1 MEQRDYVDIT
11 YKRQRIIITH
21 RELMDL
27 LETDKT
33 LWAICLSRAKRAA
46 RGEDIFKRTEK
57 KKLEKMNLA
66 HEELDSEFLRRL
78 DRDT

>member
-1 MEQRDYVDIT
+1 MDIT

-33 LWAICLSRAKRAA
+33 LWAICLSRAKRAS

-57 KKLEKMNLA
+57 KKVQQMNLV
-66 HEELDSEFLRRL
+66 HEELDGEFLRRL
-78 DRDT
+78 DRDG